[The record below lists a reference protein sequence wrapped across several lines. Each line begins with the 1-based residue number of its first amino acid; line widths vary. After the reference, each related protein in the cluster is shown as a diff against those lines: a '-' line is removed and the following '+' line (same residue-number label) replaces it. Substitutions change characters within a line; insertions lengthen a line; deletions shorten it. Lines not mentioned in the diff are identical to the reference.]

1 MVPNMFWIFGEE
13 YNIVT
18 ESEPD
23 FEEVLT
29 RYIDKVHQSKNGKS
43 KSRRNKQKIDHPDKN
58 KEMDIFAF
66 RQSFEHNLIENI
78 VVELKHPNIKLGEI
92 ELSQVKTYMNVI
104 TEQPMFNAPNMT

>member
-1 MVPNMFWIFGEE
+1 MFWIFGEE

-43 KSRRNKQKIDHPDKN
+43 KSRRNKQVSSQ
-58 KEMDIFAF
+58 F
-66 RQSFEHNLIENI
+66 RAME
-78 VVELKHPNIKLGEI
+78 
-92 ELSQVKTYMNVI
+92 
-104 TEQPMFNAPNMT
+104 